1 MNRPNAILR
10 MFWDTVIVIE
20 ERATFY
26 DCLYMGEGL

>member
-1 MNRPNAILR
+1 MRMPLAIRR